1 MIFSRFIV
9 VLRRLLLA
17 TLALG
22 CAVVIASGQEDQ
34 RLGTKPVTLP
44 LRIVDGH
51 IIVTVTLFDRGG
63 LDEAITVELSLDNPE
78 LLSLHDDELGWL
90 KLNTAAIKRGE
101 DVNVRATFAAGI
113 TLLLPAKDIKA
124 EKSGARVDEQNRIT
138 KFFPN
143 QLDERKLKGALG
155 LGLLKH
161 YDVVLDLKERQ
172 LVLTPP
178 TTTAPES
185 GAPAAASTLSTDGAD
200 FVGTFELRNGQ
211 ISLPVASPAGPSA
224 RMILGSSNYDTLIDP
239 AAAKRLNQP
248 AGDVAPVALIGAG
261 ELELSRLVAFRPK
274 AWGPAPAAG
283 TEAPLL
289 LSGINLLES
298 FRLEIEWASSR
309 VRFIKQDTP
318 PAPAADQAYFKAEVL
333 GTADAYQAFLEA
345 HPKNRLG
352 ADAAKR
358 LIALRLDEWGAD
370 DDSIIKALQ
379 WIADTSA
386 PERRTENCLAYV
398 NRLATT
404 PGRSALAIRAA
415 QLSLKYSRQAITVQD
430 VYRLHRILGEQY
442 LEQNELQ
449 QAWTHLLSAAFVP
462 IDRDPEHA
470 FRVALNLARV
480 YEKQSRFTR
489 AYSRYKAALA
499 VPGAPMTKDAK
510 AEITTALER
519 LKTKIPADELKL
531 LDS

>member
-1 MIFSRFIV
+1 MAFPLFIAT
-9 VLRRLLLA
+9 LRRLVFA
-17 TLALG
+17 GLALG
-22 CAVVIASGQEDQ
+22 LAGVVASAQEDQ
-34 RLGTKPVTLP
+34 RLGAKPVTLP

-51 IIVTVTLFDRGG
+51 IIVAVTLYDRGG

-90 KLNTAAIKRGE
+90 KLDSAAIRRGD
-101 DVNVRATFAAGI
+101 DVNVRATFAAGV
-113 TLLLPAKDIKA
+113 TLLLPAKDIKS
-124 EKSGARVDEQNRIT
+124 EKSGARVDEQNRLT

-172 LVLTPP
+172 LVLTPAVTVP
-178 TTTAPES
+178 DAAV
-185 GAPAAASTLSTDGAD
+185 APALPSPSDADGAD
-200 FVGTFELRNGQ
+200 FTGTFELRNGQ
-211 ISLPVASPAGPSA
+211 ITLPVTSPAGPSA
-224 RMILGSSNYDTLIDP
+224 RMILGSSHYDTLIDP
-239 AAAKRLNQP
+239 AAAKRLNRP
-248 AGDVAPVALIGAG
+248 AGDVAPVALVGTG
-261 ELELSRLVAFRPK
+261 ELELSGLVAFRPK
-274 AWGPAPAAG
+274 AWGPTPAAG

-289 LSGINLLES
+289 LSGVNLLES
-298 FRLEIEWASSR
+298 FRLEIDWAASR

-318 PAPAADQAYFKAEVL
+318 AAPAADQAYFKAEVT
-333 GTADAYQAFLEA
+333 GTADAFQAFLEA
-345 HPKNRLG
+345 HPENRLG
-352 ADAAKR
+352 AEAAKR
-358 LIALRLDEWGAD
+358 LITLRLDEWGAD
-370 DDSIIKALQ
+370 DDSVIKALQ

-398 NRLATT
+398 NRLATM
-404 PGRSALAIRAA
+404 PGRAALAIRAA
-415 QLSLKYSRQAITVQD
+415 QLALKYSRQAITVQD

-442 LEQNELQ
+442 LEENDLQ
-449 QAWTHLLSAAFVP
+449 LAWTHLLSAAFVP

-480 YEKQSRFTR
+480 YEKQGRLTR

-499 VPGAPMTKDAK
+499 VPGAPITKDVK
-510 AEITTALER
+510 TEITAAMER
-519 LKTKIPADELKL
+519 LKTRIPADDLKL